1 MDRYVGQ
8 HSVDMLTDNSQ
19 LITTLLAQLGEH
31 QSAEAKLRIQ
41 TLAGPTLRA
50 FK

>member
-8 HSVDMLTDNSQ
+8 HSVDMLTDNLH
-19 LITTLLAQLGEH
+19 LITTWLAQWGEH
-31 QSAEAKLRIQ
+31 QSAEARLRIQ
-41 TLAGPTLRA
+41 TFAGPTLSV